1 MDRKEGPTISD
12 IFSILEKNKETL
24 HIESYLL
31 SQTTLEQI
39 FMSFA
44 NKSSRANSF
53 HNKKESFKRNI
64 QPDLFSKYS
73 FDTFDDESNEKKN
86 KINDFPVLLSV
97 SKLTARTDLF
107 KTQTMK
113 KIKKIK
119 NKIKQIEEYQF

>member
-1 MDRKEGPTISD
+1 
-12 IFSILEKNKETL
+12 
-24 HIESYLL
+24 
-31 SQTTLEQI
+31 
-39 FMSFA
+39 MSFA

-86 KINDFPVLLSV
+86 KLNDFPVLLSV

>member
-86 KINDFPVLLSV
+86 K
-97 SKLTARTDLF
+97 T
-107 KTQTMK
+107 
-113 KIKKIK
+113 
-119 NKIKQIEEYQF
+119 

>member
-1 MDRKEGPTISD
+1 LDRREGPTISD

-73 FDTFDDESNEKKN
+73 FDTCESDEKN
-86 KINDFPVLLSV
+86 KNDFPVLLSV

-107 KTQTMK
+107 KTQTLK

>member
-1 MDRKEGPTISD
+1 MDRREGPTISD

-73 FDTFDDESNEKKN
+73 FETQLEAFGHRGRLGPPAMTSAVSAWRSGTEPASGSYLTRYVDNARRKRT
-86 KINDFPVLLSV
+86 LS
-97 SKLTARTDLF
+97 AP
-107 KTQTMK
+107 
-113 KIKKIK
+113 
-119 NKIKQIEEYQF
+119 